1 MLLMDMQFELLQ
13 DDAHEMGIE
22 LNTASANKHVP
33 EIERMHHVIE
43 ERVWS
48 IYNTLPYNVL
58 PTHMIIEM
66 VNF

>member
-1 MLLMDMQFELLQ
+1 MLLMDMQVELLQ
-13 DDAHEMGIE
+13 DNAPEMGIE
-22 LNTASANKHVP
+22 LNTTSANKHVP
-33 EIERMHHVIE
+33 EIERMHHVTE

-66 VNF
+66 IYF